1 MKHTLFLCS
10 AALLL
15 TGCSTLFGR
24 YERDTEQAQ
33 RTTRAL
39 YRDTTAVGG
48 ALTAADTASFGNTP
62 WREVFTDPQLRT
74 LIDTAL
80 VRNTDLRKALLTVK
94 QAEIGL
100 RINKLAYLPQIAL
113 NPSGTISHA
122 FVDYATTN
130 KTYTIPV
137 QASWQIDA
145 FGTLY
150 NAKKQ
155 GELTLEQAKWARHA
169 TQTAIVAGVAN
180 LYYSLQMLD
189 ERLATTKSTLVLW
202 KKNIAAMEAMKE
214 AGYMNSASVASAK
227 AQVLQIEAGIPTIQ
241 KSIHEV
247 ENSLCLLLHEAPH
260 AIRRAAFT
268 AEGFPQSFSV
278 GVPLSLLANR
288 PDVAVAEAKLAQ
300 TFYGIQAA
308 RGAFFPKITLSAQGS
323 FTNSLGAMIV
333 NPGKFIAAGVASL
346 TQPLFAQGKL
356 KGNYEMAKIAQASA
370 QLDFE
375 KTLLK
380 AGQEVS
386 NALNAYNTACQTTEI
401 AQRQVVQLQ
410 KAYDDTEFLFK
421 NGNTTTY
428 LETLNAQMSL
438 LNGQLSLINNRYEKV
453 KAVVA
458 LYQALGGGRQ

>member
-122 FVDYATTN
+122 FVDHATTN
-130 KTYTIPV
+130 KTYTIPL

-155 GELTLEQAKWARHA
+155 GELTLEQAKWARQA

-202 KKNIAAMEAMKE
+202 NKNIAAMEAMKPRFRQSKRTF
-214 AGYMNSASVASAK
+214 AKPKIRFVCCFTKHLTPSAVRHSSPTASPNRSAW
-227 AQVLQIEAGIPTIQ
+227 GCR
-241 KSIHEV
+241 SR
-247 ENSLCLLLHEAPH
+247 SLPIARTSPSPRQNLRNHSMAFRPH
-260 AIRRAAFT
+260 AAHSFPKSYSPRRA
-268 AEGFPQSFSV
+268 
-278 GVPLSLLANR
+278 LS
-288 PDVAVAEAKLAQ
+288 P
-300 TFYGIQAA
+300 THSAA
-308 RGAFFPKITLSAQGS
+308 
-323 FTNSLGAMIV
+323 
-333 NPGKFIAAGVASL
+333 
-346 TQPLFAQGKL
+346 
-356 KGNYEMAKIAQASA
+356 
-370 QLDFE
+370 
-375 KTLLK
+375 
-380 AGQEVS
+380 
-386 NALNAYNTACQTTEI
+386 
-401 AQRQVVQLQ
+401 
-410 KAYDDTEFLFK
+410 
-421 NGNTTTY
+421 
-428 LETLNAQMSL
+428 
-438 LNGQLSLINNRYEKV
+438 
-453 KAVVA
+453 
-458 LYQALGGGRQ
+458 

>member
-1 MKHTLFLCS
+1 M
-10 AALLL
+10 
-15 TGCSTLFGR
+15 
-24 YERDTEQAQ
+24 
-33 RTTRAL
+33 
-39 YRDTTAVGG
+39 
-48 ALTAADTASFGNTP
+48 
-62 WREVFTDPQLRT
+62 
-74 LIDTAL
+74 
-80 VRNTDLRKALLTVK
+80 
-94 QAEIGL
+94 
-100 RINKLAYLPQIAL
+100 
-113 NPSGTISHA
+113 
-122 FVDYATTN
+122 
-130 KTYTIPV
+130 
-137 QASWQIDA
+137 
-145 FGTLY
+145 
-150 NAKKQ
+150 
-155 GELTLEQAKWARHA
+155 
-169 TQTAIVAGVAN
+169 AGVAN

-189 ERLATTKSTLVLW
+189 ERLATTKSTLDLW
-202 KKNIAAMEAMKE
+202 RKNIVAMEAMKE
-214 AGYMNSASVASAK
+214 AGYMNSASIASAK
-227 AQVLQIEAGIPTIQ
+227 AQVLQIEATLPTIQ
-241 KSIHEV
+241 KNIREV

-260 AIRRAAFT
+260 AIQRTAFT

-278 GVPLSLLANR
+278 GMPLSLLANR
-288 PDVAVAEAKLAQ
+288 PDVAIAEAKLAQ
-300 TFYGIQAA
+300 SFYGIQAA
-308 RGAFFPKITLSAQGS
+308 RGAFFPKITLSAQGT
-323 FTNSLGAMIV
+323 FTNSLGGMIM

-356 KGNYEMAKIAQASA
+356 KGNYEIAKIAQESA

-453 KAVVA
+453 QAVVA

>member
-62 WREVFTDPQLRT
+62 WREVFTEPQLRT

-80 VRNTDLRKALLTVK
+80 VRNTDLRKTLLTVK

-113 NPSGTISHA
+113 TPSGTISHA
-122 FVDYATTN
+122 FVDYTTTN

-189 ERLATTKSTLVLW
+189 ERLATTKSTLDLW
-202 KKNIAAMEAMKE
+202 RKNIVAMEAMKE
-214 AGYMNSASVASAK
+214 AGYMNSASIASAK

-241 KSIHEV
+241 KSIREV

-260 AIRRAAFT
+260 AIRRTAFT
-268 AEGFPQSFSV
+268 AEGFPQSFNV

-300 TFYGIQAA
+300 SFYGIQAA

-370 QLDFE
+370 LLDFE

-453 KAVVA
+453 QAVVA